1 MNTTTVT
8 CTKCSKQFW
17 ILDKEEAFLREKG
30 FPNPTQCPAC
40 RQERRL
46 SLRGGRALFKTKC
59 QQCGKEIIVSYNP
72 ENVKNTILCKED
84 YEKYFQE
91 NDPIITDPLPDA

>member
-1 MNTTTVT
+1 MNTTTAT
-8 CTKCSKQFW
+8 CEKCGKQFW
-17 ILDKEEAFLREKG
+17 ILDKEQKFLQEKG
-30 FPNPTQCPAC
+30 FPSPTHCPAC

-72 ENVKNTILCKED
+72 ESVKNKILCRED